1 MMSKEEIKLR
11 KEWANSAYE
20 NMKTRKTNSLKI
32 LGRELIV
39 PSEVFIP
46 HELDAELIGRA
57 ILRKV
62 KKTDRVLDLG
72 TGSGINAILAANK
85 SSKVIGTDI
94 NLLAIKCA
102 KNNAKINN
110 LADKIKF
117 LKSDLFAK
125 VRGKFDWIIF
135 NPPFRWFKPRDMLE
149 RSIADEN
156 YQTLTKFFKEVKEY
170 LKPKGKILIFF
181 GDSGDL
187 NYLKSLIKENIFRRK
202 ELRKKSIVKYSSRY
216 WYYCYEL
223 SRINEGLRQNEAV
236 KELHER

>member
-1 MMSKEEIKLR
+1 MVHKPMMSKEEIKLR

-62 KKTDRVLDLG
+62 KRQIEYLDLG

-102 KNNAKINN
+102 KT
-110 LADKIKF
+110 
-117 LKSDLFAK
+117 
-125 VRGKFDWIIF
+125 
-135 NPPFRWFKPRDMLE
+135 M
-149 RSIADEN
+149 
-156 YQTLTKFFKEVKEY
+156 
-170 LKPKGKILIFF
+170 PK
-181 GDSGDL
+181 
-187 NYLKSLIKENIFRRK
+187 
-202 ELRKKSIVKYSSRY
+202 
-216 WYYCYEL
+216 
-223 SRINEGLRQNEAV
+223 
-236 KELHER
+236 